1 MDLLVIMRINSFSL
15 QHISQAEKGYNFL
28 TCEKLV
34 RLHLLKSGLI
44 TFQKI
49 QRSARVREIFRIF
62 YEIVKNSMF
71 WLIEILNPFVSCVLH
86 FSTTSLHG
94 LPHN

>member
-49 QRSARVREIFRIF
+49 QRSAGF
-62 YEIVKNSMF
+62 VKS
-71 WLIEILNPFVSCVLH
+71 FVFFMRLLKIRC
-86 FSTTSLHG
+86 FG
-94 LPHN
+94 